1 MTDIY
6 CRCIYF

>member
-6 CRCIYF
+6 KVFDFI

>member
-6 CRCIYF
+6 R

>member
-6 CRCIYF
+6 Q

>member
-6 CRCIYF
+6 W